1 MDANQLLERINHVPL
16 LQQDNVEDWDNIC
29 NQFPYFASAQLLRY
43 GCAALH
49 QQEDIY
55 FTALYKNDPLLFAQ
69 WVNQFKNKKPV
80 VDNIIAISYTPNKT
94 EDTSKDPLDILSAI
108 EELPST
114 PWVEKK
120 SKSKPPISYTTMD
133 DMVSNQ
139 SMSIDEEIEIHEE
152 PSFHLSKAWEDRD
165 KSLMVMMS
173 FTDWLNHY
181 KQINEKEKEE
191 ENEKRALKAA
201 WQQEKLASAS
211 DDDTDEIPESIFKQA
226 MDSISTETGII
237 SEALAKIL
245 AKQGKTDKAIDM
257 YKKLSLRNPEK
268 STYFAHLIQ
277 EINQNID

>member
-94 EDTSKDPLDILSAI
+94 EELSHEPIDILSAI
-108 EELPST
+108 EELPHT

-120 SKSKPPISYTTMD
+120 SKSKPPIAYTTMD

-139 SMSIDEEIEIHEE
+139 SMSIDEEIEIQEE
-152 PSFHLSKAWEDRD
+152 PSFNLSRAWEDRD

-181 KQINEKEKEE
+181 KQKNEKEKEE

-201 WQQEKLASAS
+201 WQLEKLASAS
-211 DDDTDEIPESIFKQA
+211 DDDSDEIQESIFKQA

-245 AKQGKTDKAIDM
+245 AKQGKTDKAIEM